1 MRYPVYCRQL
11 EDGSG
16 FGVFEG
22 TKKENTLPQGLH
34 GGREKWELC
43 VGFGRTKEEAE
54 ADYQKRK

>member
-1 MRYPVYCRQL
+1 
-11 EDGSG
+11 
-16 FGVFEG
+16 VFEG